1 MGDPTVELVELKNSY
16 KMLKDLY
23 CTKKAENE
31 QLRKMNK
38 ILYET
43 LLMRGVRR
51 HDQDR

>member
-23 CTKKAENE
+23 YTKKAENE

-43 LLMRGVRR
+43 LLVRGVKR
-51 HDQDR
+51 HD